1 MSGPRTYVGQSLDE
15 ALSAACADMRAR
27 VGELHYEVVEDGG
40 GGGVKVQAEVDGVAV
55 VGLFLSESFRAGGL
69 DLQVRLAETDGV
81 LEGDLSGADVR
92 FLTGGGGKGLDAL
105 QYLANRVLHRRLGE
119 HLPVHLDANGF
130 KERRAE
136 SLREQAEDAA
146 AEALRRRAPVK
157 LNAMTP
163 AARRE
168 IHVALADDPRVET
181 RSDGEGFLKRVVVSP
196 ARRR

>member
-1 MSGPRTYVGQSLDE
+1 MSGPRTYVGGTLDE

-27 VGELHYEVVEDGG
+27 VGELHYEVVDEGA
-40 GGGVKVQAEVDGVAV
+40 GGGVTVEAEVDGVAV

-69 DLQVRLAETDGV
+69 ELQVRLEETDGV
-81 LEGDLSGADVR
+81 LEGDLSGADLR
-92 FLTGGGGKGLDAL
+92 LLTAGGGKGLDAL
-105 QYLANRVLHRRLGE
+105 QYLSNRVLHRRLGE
-119 HLPVHLDANGF
+119 HLPVHLDADGF

-146 AEALRRRAPVK
+146 AEALRRRGPVK